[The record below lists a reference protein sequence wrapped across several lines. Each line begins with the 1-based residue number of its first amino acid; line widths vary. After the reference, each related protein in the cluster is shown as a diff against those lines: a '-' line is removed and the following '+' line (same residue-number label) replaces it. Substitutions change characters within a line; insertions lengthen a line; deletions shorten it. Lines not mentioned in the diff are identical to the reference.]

1 MIINQL
7 PSVPSA
13 ADADEIVVEIGT
25 TTYKIKK
32 SDFLKEFMKKSGGE
46 FTGDVTVNGVLDVT
60 KRRGEATL
68 SAAGWYRAIVYNAYD
83 TNSAQGASG
92 EILTI
97 KIVYTSGISVQHEI
111 SLFMTKDKVAFL
123 NEVSRGTTNVVDKI
137 RYTYAGSVGYVDIHI
152 ASSSS
157 VTYNVSFEVASRNY
171 AQGRWVAGTLTSVS
185 PSPSG
190 ETVLAEYTFTTITGA
205 RIVHAQ
211 SSTSFGDAI
220 ATIKNIIGDNDITYG
235 GNAANNLHAGISNF
249 SNGVFSVN
257 SSGGPYFFATLGKLN
272 NSYYAAE
279 LFSYNYLWRIKIRN
293 ANGTYHAELYYP
305 NY

>member
-7 PSVPSA
+7 PSVSSA
-13 ADADEIVVEIGT
+13 ADADEIVVEVGT

-60 KRRGEATL
+60 KRRCEATL

-83 TNSAQGASG
+83 TDSAQGASG

-111 SLFMTKDKVAFL
+111 SLFMAKGKVAFL
-123 NEVSRGTTNVVDKI
+123 NETSNGTTNLVDKI

-152 ASSSS
+152 TSSSS
-157 VTYNVSFEVASRNY
+157 VTYNVSFEVASRIY
-171 AQGRWVAGTLTSVS
+171 AKGLWLAGTLTSVS

-190 ETVLAEYTFTTITGA
+190 ETVLTEHTLTTDGVRYQTFTAYGKTWTFRKYGNVVYVDAPDAMTPSSSGANVIGTLPSEFRPAYTTRLVAANAEGAYKILLINTDGIVSAFCYTTAGQSTPYSITG
-205 RIVHAQ
+205 
-211 SSTSFGDAI
+211 SYLAI
-220 ATIKNIIGDNDITYG
+220 
-235 GNAANNLHAGISNF
+235 
-249 SNGVFSVN
+249 
-257 SSGGPYFFATLGKLN
+257 
-272 NSYYAAE
+272 
-279 LFSYNYLWRIKIRN
+279 
-293 ANGTYHAELYYP
+293 
-305 NY
+305 